1 MTISRKWL
9 VGAALVLTVAVL
21 LAGAGGIALAGPG
34 GLGGPGMGGPP
45 MGDGPMMGDGSM
57 FLPPLLFRSA
67 GLTPDQQTKLHQIFA
82 AHHDAFKSLFSRL
95 HAANNDLAAKLVA
108 PGDLAT
114 GDLTPMVNNIVQI
127 RQQMMQEGLAVALEV
142 RAILTSDQLKKLASA
157 RQQLESLHSQM
168 RALLGGDSPG
178 D

>member
-9 VGAALVLTVAVL
+9 VGAAVVWTVAIL
-21 LAGAGGIALAGPG
+21 LAGSGGIALAGPG

-45 MGDGPMMGDGSM
+45 MGDGPMGDGSM
-57 FLPPLLFRSA
+57 FLPPLLFRA
-67 GLTPDQQTKLHQIFA
+67 ADLTPDQQTKLHQIFA

-108 PGDLAT
+108 PGDLT
-114 GDLTPMVNNIVQI
+114 TSDLTPMVNNIVQI